1 MRETKMNKKLISV
14 IVPVYNTEEY
24 FERCI
29 SSILRQSYKNIE
41 VIVINDG
48 SPGNI
53 CEMIHSYLKMDP
65 RIKFVDNK
73 ENQGLLKARVCG
85 AEIAQGEYIAFV
97 DSDDYLSFDFY
108 RTLIRRA
115 EATKSDIVI
124 GKTVW
129 EDEGECS
136 VYNYHD
142 NCFTF
147 TRLTGMDIRKAYFAQ
162 ETNCY
167 SWHTIWNKL
176 YSKKLWDKC
185 MAFFR
190 EVSEHIIMTEDI
202 FFSSILFYE
211 AEVLTKVNNDAYFY
225 CTNKNASTNSMGIS
239 LSKFK
244 KNMSDISFVFNQ
256 VDMFLQAKKASQEI
270 VDHFLNARKHYA
282 RMWRNLAND
291 NFKAEERKEAMAIV
305 DRYCS
310 TLNENINDH
319 FFESIRTTW
328 NGGLEYMKEQVALGS
343 EQYISFDIFDTLITR
358 PFYQPEDIFTLL
370 DGYFSKL
377 TGSTV
382 SFAQMRKEGER
393 LARLAYGKTHPSF
406 EDINIDEIYEY
417 IETQYALPHQVIKQ
431 MLIKEAELEINF
443 CRAREA
449 GKELYELALDTGK
462 KVLLITDMYLRK
474 TTIEEIL
481 KKNGYVGYAQIF
493 VSCEERKLK
502 YNSGL
507 FKRVLAN
514 MPDVKDNIVHIGDTW
529 KSDIQGSEK
538 ANIKSIFLPKA
549 REIFENK
556 IQNCSTNRC
565 ADIGKGVYGDI
576 LNYQKATENIGFRC
590 MRALVLNRYFDNPYR
605 TFHAGSDFNIDPY
618 FIGYYTLGMHMLGM
632 AKWIDDE
639 IIKRNCKNVYFLARD
654 GYLPIKVYKK
664 YQQNS
669 GTNVSVSYMQASRR
683 ALLPA
688 IVKEKIN
695 FYQLPIEYRGHT
707 PNTLLSML
715 DFAAQDISS
724 SEWGE
729 LLKKNEMKAD
739 APFEDSSD
747 YYKFINVFLGAI
759 YSKEKHRIEYQKARQ
774 YYARVVPNSLVF
786 DIGYS
791 GRIHAAICELCGE
804 AVDALFVHEDYH
816 SSIRLKNHSGFKIA
830 SFYDAHPNMTG
841 LVREHILSETA
852 GSCTGFQEKDGLIEP
867 VFEDQAKRY
876 SDLFVVNSLQQGA
889 IDFVGEFVETFA
901 EYMDQI
907 DFSTQEVSLPFEG
920 FLRTPGDVDLG
931 IFSESYFEDMVYGAK
946 EQINI
951 EKFVRQQLHN
961 MDLQKERLQSG
972 EQKLTYDSL
981 VNLLNQHSKLVRA
994 ILLLI
999 IDRETFKQKFVKN
1012 WRKFFSR

>member
-14 IVPVYNTEEY
+14 IVPVYNTEQY

-41 VIVINDG
+41 VIVVNDG

-53 CEMIHSYLKMDP
+53 LELIRSYLKMDS
-65 RIKFVDNK
+65 RIKFINNK
-73 ENQGLLKARVCG
+73 VNQGLLKARVCG

-108 RTLIRRA
+108 RTLIQRA
-115 EATKSDIVI
+115 EATHSDIVI

-129 EDEGECS
+129 EDEGERY

-142 NCFTF
+142 NCFNF
-147 TRLTGMDIRKAYFAQ
+147 TKLTGADIREAYFSQ
-162 ETNCY
+162 EANCY

-185 MAFFR
+185 MAIFR
-190 EVSEHIIMTEDI
+190 GVSEHIIMTEDI

-211 AEVLTKVNNDAYFY
+211 AQVLTKVNNDAYFY
-225 CTNKNASTNSMGIS
+225 CTNKSASTNSVGIS
-239 LSKFK
+239 LKKFK

-256 VDMFLQAKKASQEI
+256 VDMFLQAKKASEKI
-270 VDHFLNARKHYA
+270 VNHFLNARKHYS
-282 RMWRNLAND
+282 RMWKNLAVD
-291 NFKAEERKEAMAIV
+291 NFKAEERIEAIAII

-310 TLNENINDH
+310 NTNEEINDY
-319 FFESIRTTW
+319 FFESVRTTW
-328 NGGLEYMKEQVALGS
+328 NGGLEYVKEQVALGR
-343 EQYISFDIFDTLITR
+343 ERYISFDIFDTLISR

-370 DGYFSKL
+370 DSCFSEL

-393 LARLAYGKTHPSF
+393 LVRLAYEKTQPSF

-417 IETQYALPHQVIKQ
+417 IEKQYALPHQVIKQ
-431 MLIKEAELEINF
+431 MIVKEIELEVNF

-449 GKELYELALDTGK
+449 GKELYELALESGK

-481 KKNGYVGYAQIF
+481 RKNGYVGYEKIY

-502 YNSGL
+502 YNGGL
-507 FKRVLAN
+507 FKRVLTN
-514 MPDVKDNIVHIGDTW
+514 IPDVKDNVIHIGDTW
-529 KSDIQGSEK
+529 DSDIQGSKK

-565 ADIGKGVYGDI
+565 ADIGKFVCGDI
-576 LNYQKATENIGFRC
+576 LDYQKAMENIGFRC
-590 MRALVLNRYFDNPYR
+590 MLALVFNRYFDNPYR

-618 FIGYYTLGMHMLGM
+618 LIGYYTLGMHMLGLT
-632 AKWIDDE
+632 KWIDTE
-639 IIKRNCKNVYFLARD
+639 VLKRNCKNVYFLARD
-654 GYLPIKVYKK
+654 GYLPIRAYKK

-669 GTNVSVSYMQASRR
+669 CTNVFISYVQASRK

-688 IVKEKIN
+688 IVKEKMN
-695 FYQLPIEYRGHT
+695 FYQLPIEYRAHT

-715 DFAAQDISS
+715 NFAARDISS
-724 SEWGE
+724 RDWEK
-729 LLKKNEMKAD
+729 LLKKNEFKGD
-739 APFEDSSD
+739 EPFKDSSA
-747 YYKFINVFLGAI
+747 YYKFIDVFLGAV
-759 YSKEKHRIEYQKARQ
+759 YSKEKHRKEYQKTQQ
-774 YYARVVPNSLVF
+774 YYNQIEPNSLIF

-791 GRIHAAICELCGE
+791 GRIQAAICELCGE
-804 AVDALFVHEDYH
+804 AVDALFLHEDYH
-816 SSIRLKNHSGFKIA
+816 SSIRLKNHKSFKIT
-830 SFYDAHPNMTG
+830 SFYNFHPNISG
-841 LVREHILSETA
+841 LVREHILSETT
-852 GSCTGFQEKDGLIEP
+852 GSCIRFKETDGLIEP
-867 VFEDQAKRY
+867 VFEDEVKRY
-876 SDLFVVNSLQQGA
+876 SDSFVVNSLQQGA
-889 IDFVGEFVETFA
+889 LDFVGEFVEKFT
-901 EYMDQI
+901 EHMNQI
-907 DFSTQEVSLPFEG
+907 DFSAQEVSLPFEG
-920 FLRTPGDVDLG
+920 FLRMPSDMDLH

-946 EQINI
+946 KQINI
-951 EKFVRQQLHN
+951 EKFVGQQLYN
-961 MDLQKERLQSG
+961 INLQKEKLQVG
-972 EQKLTYDSL
+972 EQKLTYDL
-981 VNLLNQHSKLVRA
+981 LANILNQHSKFVRA

-999 IDRETFKQKFVKN
+999 IDRKTFKQKFAKN
-1012 WRKFFSR
+1012 WRKLWM